1 MATLQVRSIDDGL
14 YRALGKEAERE
25 NRSISQEVI
34 SILKKYLS
42 NPDNYDTNMTDEFL
56 KLSGSWQDDRNADEI
71 IADIHSTRNFSSE
84 RLNEAL

>member
-14 YRALGKEAERE
+14 YRALGKVAERE
-25 NRSISQEVI
+25 NRSLRQEVM

-56 KLSGSWQDDRNADEI
+56 IMSGSWQDVRNADEI
-71 IADIHSTRNFSSE
+71 ITDIHSARKFSSE